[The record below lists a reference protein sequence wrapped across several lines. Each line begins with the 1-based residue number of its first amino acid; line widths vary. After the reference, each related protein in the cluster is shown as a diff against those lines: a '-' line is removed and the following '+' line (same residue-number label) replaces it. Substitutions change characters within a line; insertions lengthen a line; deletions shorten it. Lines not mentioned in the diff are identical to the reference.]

1 MRSDD
6 ARAAVADALAAVAG
20 GPPPPA
26 GLATRAYPWS
36 DAAEA
41 ARTAAASE
49 RSCKVTTTAGR
60 VLAAEDWETIPDD
73 VLRGGDPFFADC
85 VGLGDGG
92 GA

>member
-1 MRSDD
+1 MRSTSNP
-6 ARAAVADALAAVAG
+6 VC
-20 GPPPPA
+20 
-26 GLATRAYPWS
+26 
-36 DAAEA
+36 
-41 ARTAAASE
+41 

-92 GA
+92 GL